1 MLTNPLTLPSLGLS
15 CDAMKLTHR
24 LILLACAVV
33 PIFGSPAANVK
44 PVANAQEEKS
54 PCDHTLATP
63 LFRPGHYRTWRSADG
78 TELRLQLS
86 RNPQGE
92 LTGNVVLLDVA
103 VPAKPNLNPALMRTM
118 RFRINPALSSEKP
131 GVLTLMGNEGR
142 TGTSRT
148 LFRLQ
153 LTTLPTTDDAEPWL
167 EIESL
172 RMDYRYLPKPGKR
185 KLFNLFNFW
194 HHRLSDYMLKSTDAP
209 SP

>member
-1 MLTNPLTLPSLGLS
+1 
-15 CDAMKLTHR
+15 
-24 LILLACAVV
+24 V
-33 PIFGSPAANVK
+33 PIFGSSAANVQ
-44 PVANAQEEKS
+44 PVAVFSLAAKLNQRAANVQRAASVQPAPNAQEATS
-54 PCDHTLATP
+54 PCEQELAAP
-63 LFRPGHYRTWRSADG
+63 FIRPGHYRTWRSAEG
-78 TELRLQLS
+78 TQLRLQLS
-86 RNPQGE
+86 RNLQGE
-92 LTGNVVLLDVA
+92 LTGNVVLVDAGTPEKV
-103 VPAKPNLNPALMRTM
+103 NLNPALSRTM

-131 GVLTLMGNEGR
+131 GVLTLMGAEGR

-148 LFRLQ
+148 HFRLQ

-185 KLFNLFNFW
+185 KLFRLPKLW